1 MLNIVEGTL
10 WFLLLFVFGFDGLF
24 FLVVFLFG
32 VGFVPV
38 AGLCVLGFVIIGWLV
53 PLVGAET
60 PSQAY

>member
-10 WFLLLFVFGFDGLF
+10 WFLLFFFFGFDRLF
-24 FLVVFLFG
+24 FLLVFLFG

-38 AGLCVLGFVIIGWLV
+38 TRLCVLGFVIIGWLV

-60 PSQAY
+60 PRQAY